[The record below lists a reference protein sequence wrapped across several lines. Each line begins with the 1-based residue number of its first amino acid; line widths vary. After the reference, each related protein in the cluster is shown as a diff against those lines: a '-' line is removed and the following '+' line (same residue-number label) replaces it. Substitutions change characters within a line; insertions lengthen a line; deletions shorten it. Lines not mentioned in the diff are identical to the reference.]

1 MIKLVSQPEHIH
13 TQGVIEQLGPV
24 TSWINTGRQYLPV
37 GQMLVVFFNHPG
49 NKP

>member
-1 MIKLVSQPEHIH
+1 MIKLIAQPENIH

-24 TSWINTGRQYLPV
+24 TSRIYSGRQDLPV
-37 GQMLVVFFNHPG
+37 SKMLVILFNHPG